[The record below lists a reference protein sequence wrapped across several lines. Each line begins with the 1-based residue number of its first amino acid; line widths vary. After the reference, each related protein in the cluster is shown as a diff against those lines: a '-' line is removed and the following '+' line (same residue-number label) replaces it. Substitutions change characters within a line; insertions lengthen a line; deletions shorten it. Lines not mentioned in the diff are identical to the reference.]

1 MIISGIV
8 ALGRNDHLLVIK
20 SLFLRTIGVWGER
33 LVAELIEMLTLVSPF
48 PVFPCLLSSV

>member
-8 ALGRNDHLLVIK
+8 ALGRNNHLLVIK